1 MNGCDII
8 ILPAT
13 PKQTA
18 SKISIFDHSQIIFQR
33 LIIPTIPM
41 LSILFIEST
50 LLQQEHSLMH
60 ITLTGKSLTLSMLQE
75 HLHQSPWHKFTLYS
89 YIYFIICYILRSE

>member
-8 ILPAT
+8 ILPAK

-18 SKISIFDHSQIIFQR
+18 SKISIFGHLQIIFHR
-33 LIIPTIPM
+33 RIIRTIPM
-41 LSILFIEST
+41 LSILSIEST

-60 ITLTGKSLTLSMLQE
+60 ITLTGKSLTLSMPQE
-75 HLHQSPWHKFTLYS
+75 HLH
-89 YIYFIICYILRSE
+89 